1 MKLIMNKPL
10 YLILQF
16 LLLFSSLLLISGCE
30 DVAPVLHDVDSQEQ
44 TITQYVLDENF
55 IDRYSL
61 FGEVIVRAGLQNLLS
76 VRGPYT
82 LFLPDNNAVIAYYKM
97 LGIAS
102 SEEMDPEQCK
112 ELVYNH
118 LTDIAISSGDI
129 GLGALLKVNAL
140 GDFLSSEFS
149 GPDIYI
155 NKKSLIINRD
165 IVTANGIIHAVDKVI
180 QPVRDDIATVLEG
193 KEGYSIFY
201 QGLIRT
207 GLIDTLRVIEFEY
220 GKFKART
227 RFTILAVS
235 DDVYRAEGISSV
247 DDLIIE
253 FTEEPD
259 KVTQSN
265 NGFYKYMEYH
275 CIQGAWFMNHLQ
287 KRDYPNISNEN
298 FISVTLDDDY
308 EINKVNGAY
317 TSFDIAGSNIPAKN
331 GVLHSV
337 DGILPS
343 PEPKPWRVVFDVT
356 DYIDF
361 RESDFY
367 KKRETLRPG
376 DNIFQK
382 FSDGENTFEFIKW
395 TGDYLQYYYRVN
407 DWKASDYINGD
418 CLSMS
423 GFWSIEVTTPRI
435 MKGKYEIN
443 AFTRYGPDC
452 LIYID
457 GVLQEHLYK
466 MSLGGDNVIPR
477 YIGTVDWTE
486 SERHTIKLA
495 NINSGLLFY
504 DRLEFVPVSD

>member
-1 MKLIMNKPL
+1 MNKPL
-10 YLILQF
+10 HLILQF
-16 LLLFSSLLLISGCE
+16 LPLFSSLLLISGCE
-30 DVAPVLHDVDSQEQ
+30 DVTPVLHDVDSQEQ
-44 TITQYVLDENF
+44 TITQYVLDEKF
-55 IDRYSL
+55 SDKYSL
-61 FGEVIVRAGLQNLLS
+61 FGEVVVRAGLRNLLS

-82 LFLPDNNAVIAYYKM
+82 LFLPDNNAVNAYYKM

-129 GLGALLKVNAL
+129 GLGALIKVNAL
-140 GDFLSSEFS
+140 GDYLSSEFS

-155 NKKSLIINRD
+155 NKESLIIDRD
-165 IVTANGIIHAVDKVI
+165 VITANGIIHVVDKVI
-180 QPVRDDIATVLEG
+180 HPVNEDVISILET
-193 KEGYSIFY
+193 KKGYSIFY
-201 QGLIRT
+201 DGLMRT
-207 GLIDTLRVIEFEY
+207 GLTDTLRLIEFEY
-220 GKFKART
+220 GRFTART
-227 RFTILAVS
+227 RYTILGVS
-235 DDVYRAEGISSV
+235 DEVYQEAGIYSIDELV
-247 DDLIIE
+247 NM
-253 FTEEPD
+253 FTNEPD
-259 KVTQSN
+259 KVTERD
-265 NGFYKYMEYH
+265 NGFFKYMEYH
-275 CIQGAWFMNHLQ
+275 CISDAYFMNHLQ
-287 KRDYPNISNEN
+287 KKDYPTISNEN
-298 FISVTLDDDY
+298 FISVSLENDY
-308 EINKVNGAY
+308 EINKMNGVY

-343 PEPKPWRVVFDVT
+343 PEPKSWRVVFDVT

-466 MSLGGDNVIPR
+466 MSEGGDNVIPR
-477 YIGTVDWTE
+477 YIGTVDWTS

-504 DRLEFVPVSD
+504 DRLEFVPVTD